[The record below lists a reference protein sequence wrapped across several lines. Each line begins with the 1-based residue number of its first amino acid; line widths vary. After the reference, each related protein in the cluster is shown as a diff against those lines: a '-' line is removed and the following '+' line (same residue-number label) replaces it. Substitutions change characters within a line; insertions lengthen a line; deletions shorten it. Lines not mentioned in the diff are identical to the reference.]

1 LPNKK
6 AIPLASPIVDNG
18 FLLMTLPPWLILF
31 VVDIVVDHRLE
42 EVVIAAGDDDALLL

>member
-6 AIPLASPIVDNG
+6 AIPLASPIVDIGN
-18 FLLMTLPPWLILF
+18 LPLPPWLILF